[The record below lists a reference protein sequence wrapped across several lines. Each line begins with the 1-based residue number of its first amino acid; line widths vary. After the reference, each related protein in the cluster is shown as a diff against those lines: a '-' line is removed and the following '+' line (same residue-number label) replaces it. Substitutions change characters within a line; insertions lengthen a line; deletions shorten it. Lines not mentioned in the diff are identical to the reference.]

1 ISRETEKTT
10 NNNESPKPPF
20 LLNANVNGYLVS
32 SPDLDSVVQSISIL
46 NNVL

>member
-1 ISRETEKTT
+1 MEKTT
-10 NNNESPKPPF
+10 NNNARSKPDF
-20 LLNANVNGYLVS
+20 LLNANVREFIES